1 VELLG
6 RRRERDELDRFIQAV
21 RDGKRR
27 ALVVFGEP
35 GIGKTA
41 LLNYV
46 AEHAQEATIVAVEP
60 TVLGLGKGGRR

>member
-1 VELLG
+1 
-6 RRRERDELDRFIQAV
+6 
-21 RDGKRR
+21 
-27 ALVVFGEP
+27 VVFGEP